1 MVAMYLMRLAGV
13 AVGLL
18 PGPVHRALDA
28 WSYRVALKRRDRR
41 FRGVSRRS
49 AAHAK

>member
-1 MVAMYLMRLAGV
+1 MLAVFLMRTAGV
-13 AVGLL
+13 ALGLL
-18 PGPVHRALDA
+18 PGPVHKALDA

-41 FRGVSRRS
+41 FRSVRRS